1 MTNVI
6 NSTITSATLTDN
18 PVRVCESGTVNERS
32 ISTRYNEAVTSFVE
46 FARTLTPEEWAMH
59 VPCTPL
65 WTAREVLSH
74 VAGVPDDGLAG
85 RVDGAATE
93 PWTQSQVERNA
104 DLPVDELLDRLM
116 SQYAMFGAAI
126 DQMGEGRPPFDCH
139 SHEHDIRHAVSR
151 PGNRDSAIIRD
162 AGESLLS
169 TLAGLPVGVAITY
182 EDSTE
187 SQVGAP
193 DATAAATLSISRFEM
208 FRSRLG
214 RRTLEQVRALD
225 WGGDADAI
233 EAVIAGW
240 FVFGPSDIEI
250 NE

>member
-1 MTNVI
+1 M
-6 NSTITSATLTDN
+6 
-18 PVRVCESGTVNERS
+18 NERS
-32 ISTRYNEAVTSFVE
+32 IGTRYSEAVTSFVD

-65 WTAREVLSH
+65 WTARDVLSH

-104 DLPVDELLDRLM
+104 GLPVDELLDRLM
-116 SQYAMFGAAI
+116 SQYEMFGAAI

-139 SHEHDIRHAVSR
+139 SHEHDIRHAIGR
-151 PGNRDSAIIRD
+151 PGNRDNAIIHD
-162 AGESLLS
+162 AGETLLS

-182 EDSTE
+182 EDSTTR
-187 SQVGAP
+187 QAGA
-193 DATAAATLSISRFEM
+193 AEAAAAATLSISRFEV

-214 RRTLEQVRALD
+214 RRTLDQVRALG
-225 WGGDADAI
+225 WGGDAEAI
-233 EAVIAGW
+233 DAVIAEW

-250 NE
+250 DE

>member
-1 MTNVI
+1 M
-6 NSTITSATLTDN
+6 A
-18 PVRVCESGTVNERS
+18 ERS
-32 ISTRYNEAVTSFVE
+32 ISTRYNEAVVSFVD
-46 FARTLTPEEWAMH
+46 FARTLTSEEWAMH

-116 SQYAMFGAAI
+116 SQYEMFGMAI

-139 SHEHDIRHAVSR
+139 SHEHDIRQAVGR

-162 AGESLLS
+162 AGDMMLE
-169 TLAGLPVGVAITY
+169 TLASLPVGVMITY
-182 EDSTE
+182 EDGT
-187 SQVGAP
+187 VAHAGAV
-193 DATAAATLSISRFEM
+193 DAAPSVTLSISRFEV

-214 RRTLEQVRALD
+214 RRTLEQVRALN
-225 WGGDADAI
+225 WGGDSESIDAVVAD
-233 EAVIAGW
+233 W

-250 NE
+250 EE